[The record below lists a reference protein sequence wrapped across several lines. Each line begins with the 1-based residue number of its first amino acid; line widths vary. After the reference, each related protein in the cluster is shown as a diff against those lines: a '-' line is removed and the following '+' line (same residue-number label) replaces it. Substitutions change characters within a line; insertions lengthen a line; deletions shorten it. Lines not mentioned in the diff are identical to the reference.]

1 MTSSRISLLAHA
13 VLALAFMFALAV
25 SMRTLLASG
34 LDVYA
39 AYERFT
45 DFFILPGALLAIG
58 WIIFRRRTGQPVMA
72 PADER
77 EAEYHNRFYKV
88 GFWVFYLGCMTAL
101 TDDPTGFRQ
110 NIVLFATIVFASA
123 AIFVLSLKN
132 AWQNYVLERGAS
144 D

>member
-1 MTSSRISLLAHA
+1 MTPSRFSLLAHA
-13 VLALAFMFALAV
+13 VLALAFLLALSV
-25 SMRTLLASG
+25 SVRTLLTSG
-34 LDVYA
+34 LNIYA

-45 DFFILPGALLAIG
+45 DFFILPVALLTIG
-58 WIIFRRRTGQPVMA
+58 WMVFRRRNGQPVMV

-77 EAEYHNRFYKV
+77 EAEYHNRFYKI
-88 GFWVFYLGCMTAL
+88 GFWVFYIGCMIAL

-110 NIVLFATIVFASA
+110 NTVLFATIVFASA

-132 AWQNYVLERGAS
+132 AWQNYVLERGAT